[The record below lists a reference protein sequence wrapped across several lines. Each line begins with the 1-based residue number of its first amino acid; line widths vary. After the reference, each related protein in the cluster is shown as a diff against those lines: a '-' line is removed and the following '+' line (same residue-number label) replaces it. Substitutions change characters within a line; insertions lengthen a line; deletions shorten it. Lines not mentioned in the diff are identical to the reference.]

1 MDMSQKGGNINIII
15 GCMFSGKSTETIR
28 LIRRYK
34 TMGNKNILVINHA
47 LDTRYGESVISS
59 HDKVQLKCLSLKNLS
74 DIKDDAEYK
83 NSDVI
88 FIEEGQF
95 FKDLLLF
102 VIDQVEIKGKNVI
115 AVGLDGDSDRENFGE
130 IHKLIPLCDD
140 IVKLKAY
147 CSRCKDG
154 TLGIFSKRISDSKE
168 KVLVGSEGDYIAVC
182 RKCYLL

>member
-1 MDMSQKGGNINIII
+1 MSLKLIVGCMYSGKTTEILRIVNSLKHINEKPIII
-15 GCMFSGKSTETIR
+15 KPKIDDRYSLDKICTHNKQEYECQTI
-28 LIRRYK
+28 
-34 TMGNKNILVINHA
+34 
-47 LDTRYGESVISS
+47 E
-59 HDKVQLKCLSLKNLS
+59 NLS
-74 DIKDDAEYK
+74 EFNNNISNKY
-83 NSDVI
+83 I
-88 FIEEGQF
+88 IIEEAQF

-115 AVGLDGDSDRENFGE
+115 VVGLDGDSDRENFGE

-140 IVKLKAY
+140 IIKLKAY

-182 RKCYLL
+182 RKCFLN